1 MKSSEQ
7 QDVSP
12 GAFLRARG
20 VTRVYRIGKRQLPI
34 LKGID
39 LTLDK
44 GEIAVL
50 AGPSG
55 AGKSTLLHILG
66 GLDLPTS
73 GQVHLDGE
81 DVFRLGRRARARLR
95 SEKVGFVFQF
105 FYLLA
110 EFKAW
115 ENVVMPCR
123 IHSRGSGLAHRLRDK
138 AAHLLDLVGMVER
151 MEHYPSQLS
160 GGEQQRVA
168 IARALA
174 NDPGLILADEPT
186 GNLDTRSGGE
196 LLELFGRLH
205 SETGQTLLLVSHD
218 QQVADWA
225 PRVIHI
231 RDGLLEEGLE

>member
-1 MKSSEQ
+1 MNNPRSDQS
-7 QDVSP
+7 DDS
-12 GAFLRARG
+12 FLCAQG
-20 VTRVYRIGKRQLPI
+20 VTRVFRIGKRSLSI

-39 LTLDK
+39 LTLDR

-73 GQVHLDGE
+73 GRVRLDGE

-105 FYLLA
+105 FHLLP

-115 ENVVMPCR
+115 ENVVMPSR
-123 IHSRGSGLAHRLRDK
+123 IRSAGSGLTGRLRDN
-138 AAHLLDLVGMVER
+138 AARLLSLVGMAER
-151 MEHYPSQLS
+151 LEHYPSQLS

-168 IARALA
+168 VARALA

-186 GNLDTRSGGE
+186 GNLDSRAGRE
-196 LLELFGRLH
+196 LLDLFGRLH
-205 SETGQTLLLVSHD
+205 SETGKTMLLVSHD
-218 QQVADWA
+218 PQVADWA

-231 RDGLLEEGLE
+231 RDGLLEETG

>member
-1 MKSSEQ
+1 MKIPEQ
-7 QDVSP
+7 QDVQP
-12 GAFLRARG
+12 DAFLSARG

-81 DVFRLGRRARARLR
+81 DVFQLGRRARARLR

-105 FYLLA
+105 FYLLP

-123 IHSRGSGLAHRLRDK
+123 IRSSGSGLAHRLRDK
-138 AAHLLDLVGMVER
+138 AAHLLDLVGMAER

-205 SETGQTLLLVSHD
+205 SETGTTLLLVSHD

-231 RDGLLEEGLE
+231 RDGLLEERGE